1 MKFAP
6 VSPASTSLDT
16 CKNCVTTLTPL
27 VPIRDMAAIGGGEG
41 IADSQMP
48 FEDTQLMTQVQEP
61 PLQVSM
67 PVQSMPVQSTPAQ
80 SKAVQSIPAQSIPA
94 QSIAAQSARAVKRA
108 ATNSTVQQHMQCST
122 TRASSEEGC
131 SPPDNDLMSIP
142 DIAKVWCVCGPIKL
156 PVI

>member
-1 MKFAP
+1 
-6 VSPASTSLDT
+6 
-16 CKNCVTTLTPL
+16 
-27 VPIRDMAAIGGGEG
+27 MAAIGGGEG

-67 PVQSMPVQSTPAQ
+67 PVQSMPVQSMP
-80 SKAVQSIPAQSIPA
+80 VQSMPVQSTPAQSIP
-94 QSIAAQSARAVKRA
+94 AQSARAVKRA